1 MDAYLECPQNYIEE
15 HLLEGPSPY
24 LTEYHCIRSEA
35 GRARAALEAS
45 LTEEQGAL
53 WEAFQIT
60 AHQVRSLEDDMIFEK
75 AVALGKWMV
84 LS

>member
-1 MDAYLECPQNYIEE
+1 MDAYLECLQNYIEE

-24 LTEYHCIRSEA
+24 LTEYHCMRSEA

-53 WEAFQIT
+53 FVSYILSLRDALTYQSYISAVILPIT
-60 AHQVRSLEDDMIFEK
+60 KENIIA
-75 AVALGKWMV
+75 
-84 LS
+84 

>member
-1 MDAYLECPQNYIEE
+1 M
-15 HLLEGPSPY
+15 
-24 LTEYHCIRSEA
+24 RSEA